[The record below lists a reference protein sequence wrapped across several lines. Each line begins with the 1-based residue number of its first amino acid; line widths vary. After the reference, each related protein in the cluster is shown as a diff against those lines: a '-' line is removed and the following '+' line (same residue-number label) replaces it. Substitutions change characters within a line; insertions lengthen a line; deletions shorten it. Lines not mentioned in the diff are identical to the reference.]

1 MSYSNMTIE
10 WTDLIKFTSEG
21 IVVADYPQIRIA
33 LTNKFKQIYG
43 DDIDVSTLSADGI
56 YLETLSLM
64 INNIMQNFKQLY
76 ANLDIRT
83 ASGTYLDMLCALSNV
98 TRKAAT
104 ASSTSLLLTL
114 DSEETDNYV
123 TTQIQFIDKS
133 GKTWTARNQ
142 DGIILVPGVQTSVTV
157 TCDELGPIRADA
169 GWIDRTVESSPMINV
184 VQSVAADLGSY
195 TETDTEL
202 KARQHN
208 SGNSIGQTVL
218 ESLAGAL
225 LQINGIEDVL
235 IYNNDTGVN
244 WPNESIGTH
253 DGNAVQAHS
262 IYVLIRKAPNIS
274 IADSVIGNIIY
285 DKLTPGIRTNAYTGG
300 TAKKGI
306 AKSFL
311 YTEYIAGQPS
321 NYQQYVYW
329 KELIPVNPDIAI
341 YIKKNMYFDSAAS
354 ITNSE
359 TVKTIAQ
366 NVMNYVNNLHI
377 SELLQYKELEE
388 IVKYS
393 DPMFRGKNTF
403 SVQKVAINSVDNTDY
418 QNSDTYFNYTSFTAS
433 SENNDIVEIHLS

>member
-56 YLETLSLM
+56 YLETLSL
-64 INNIMQNFKQLY
+64 IVNNIMQNFKQLY

-114 DSEETDNYV
+114 DEEETDNYV

-142 DGIILVPGVQTSVTV
+142 NGITLVPGIQTSVTV
-157 TCDELGPIRADA
+157 TCDELGPVRADA
-169 GWIDRTVESSPMINV
+169 GWIDRTVESSPIIEV
-184 VQSVAADLGSY
+184 IQSVEADLGSY
-195 TETDTEL
+195 TETDAEL

-235 IYNNDTGVN
+235 IYNNDTGTN
-244 WPNESIGTH
+244 WPNADIGTH
-253 DGNAVQAHS
+253 DENTVQAHS

-274 IADSVIGNIIY
+274 MADSVIGNIIY

-329 KELIPVNPDIAI
+329 KELTPDNPDIAI
-341 YIKKNMYFDSAAS
+341 YIKKSMYFDSATD
-354 ITNSE
+354 IEDSE
-359 TVKTIAQ
+359 TVKTIVQ

-403 SVQKVAINSVDNTDY
+403 FVQNVIIAEDAASDY
-418 QNSDTYFNYTSFTAS
+418 QNTDTYFNYTSFTAS
-433 SENNDIVEIHLS
+433 EDNDIVEIHLS